1 MFSTILFCHNK
12 KICANTGFKKK
23 EKRKV
28 GVYSMPIPHTNPDVH
43 GQTE

>member
-1 MFSTILFCHNK
+1 MFSTILSCHNK
-12 KICANTGFKKK
+12 KKCANTGLKK

-28 GVYSMPIPHTNPDVH
+28 GVYSVPIPHTNPDVH

>member
-1 MFSTILFCHNK
+1 MCKYWI
-12 KICANTGFKKK
+12 KK

-28 GVYSMPIPHTNPDVH
+28 GVYSMPIPHTNLDVH